1 MRRVEALGDEP
12 FHVGGAA
19 TVDSLAR
26 DFEHERLALP
36 SGLAVEGDGVDVS
49 GNYQAVGAR
58 RSEPCDQVDLRDAG
72 ELDRLQRG
80 FESPWRELAGDVFHR
95 VAIAFRA
102 DSVECDEPLGDVI
115 QIIIH
120 GGTGT
125 EILSG
130 ESHKRQV

>member
-1 MRRVEALGDEP
+1 MSRVEALGDEP

-19 TVDSLAR
+19 AVDAIAR
-26 DFEHERLALP
+26 DFELERLALP

-58 RSEPCDQVDLRDAG
+58 RSKPRDQVDLRDAS
-72 ELDRLQRG
+72 ELDRLQCD
-80 FESPWRELAGDVFHR
+80 FESPWREFAGEVFHR

-102 DSVECDEPLGDVI
+102 DGVERDEPLGDVV
-115 QIIIH
+115 QIITH
-120 GGTGT
+120 GGTGA

-130 ESHKRQV
+130 ESHKQQV